1 MLDAQLK
8 KEFLLLRRAA
18 LKKFFSKMND
28 MQTEA
33 VFKTKGPVLILAG
46 AGSGKTTVVVNRI
59 ANIIMFGDAYESA
72 FVSDDKTQSDID
84 FLQSYVDGKTE
95 DIQQLRSVASVYP
108 PKPWNVLAITFTN
121 KAAGELKNRLNDM
134 LSEEGND
141 IWASTF
147 HSACVRIL
155 RKNIDKIGYKNNF
168 TIYDSDDSIRLI
180 KEGFR
185 SNGINDKNFSPRAVL
200 SAIGSAKDSFLSP
213 KEYLEECGG
222 DYSKQVI
229 AKVYDYYQSQL
240 KLANALD
247 FDDIILLT
255 VKLLQDCPDVLSYY
269 QNKFKYIMVDEYQD
283 TNNAQYNFVS
293 LLAQGHQ
300 NICVVGDDDQ
310 SIYKF
315 RGATIENI
323 LNFEKMFKDATV
335 VRLEQ
340 NYRCTQTILD
350 AANSVIEKN
359 IQRKGKTLWTD
370 NGQGDKIKVYRGQD
384 EQHESKFIAETIT
397 ENVAN
402 GKKYNDHAI
411 LYRMNAQS
419 NLIEQAMI
427 KSGIPYKIVGGLKFF
442 DRKEVKDIIAY
453 LSVIN
458 NTSDTIRLKR
468 IINEPK
474 RGIGDTTVNKIDEI
488 AQTVGTSFY
497 DVISNADQYQPLSK
511 KSNVLSEFTK
521 TLGEISESFE
531 TLEPTEAFD
540 ILLEKSGYKTFLDS
554 LGREGQ
560 QRLENINELKSNII
574 KYYENSD
581 EPSLGGFLEEVALYT
596 DIDSLNDDADYVV
609 MMTMHSAKGLE
620 FPNVFFCGA
629 EEGIFPGI
637 QAMYNEEL
645 VEEERR
651 LAYVCIT
658 RAKENLYISNAH
670 QRMLFGKTTRN
681 KPSRFLEEI
690 PKDFLDITDDGVI
703 VRKPINYKANLEE
716 IQQRNR
722 SLNNI
727 SVGDA
732 EEQSV
737 LFVVGDT
744 IKHKVFGKGIVIGI
758 TPMGNDHLIEV
769 AFDKVGTKKLMQN
782 FAKLKKVQ

>member
-1 MLDAQLK
+1 MLDAQFK
-8 KEFLLLRRAA
+8 KDFVLLRKAA
-18 LKKFFSKMND
+18 LEKFFSRMNQ

-59 ANIIMFGDAYESA
+59 ANIIMFGDAYESN
-72 FVSDDKTQSDID
+72 FVSDDKTQKDID
-84 FLQSYVDGKTE
+84 FLQSYVDGKTDDLDE
-95 DIQQLRSVASVYP
+95 LRRVVAVYP
-108 PKPWNVLAITFTN
+108 PKPWNILAITFTN
-121 KAAGELKNRLNDM
+121 KAAEELKQRLKDM
-134 LSEEGND
+134 LSSEGDD

-147 HSACVRIL
+147 HSACVKIL
-155 RKNIDKIGYKNNF
+155 RRNIDKIGYKNNF

-180 KEGFR
+180 KEGFK
-185 SNGINDKNFSPRAVL
+185 SNGINDKNFSPRAIL
-200 SAIGSAKDSFLSP
+200 SAIGSAKDKFLTP
-213 KEYLEECGG
+213 KEYLQECGA

-229 AKVYDYYQSQL
+229 AKVYEYYQSQL

-247 FDDIILLT
+247 FDDIIILT
-255 VKLLQDCPDVLSYY
+255 VKLLKECPDVLSYY

-283 TNNAQYNFVS
+283 TNNAQYNLVS
-293 LLAQGHQ
+293 LLAKEHQ

-323 LNFEKMFKDATV
+323 LNFENMFKEATV
-335 VRLEQ
+335 IRLEQ
-340 NYRCTQTILD
+340 NYRCTKTILD
-350 AANSVIEKN
+350 AANSVIENNK
-359 IQRKGKTLWTD
+359 QRKGKTLWTD
-370 NGQGDKIKVYRGQD
+370 NEEGDKIKVYRGQD
-384 EQHESKFIAETIT
+384 EQHESKYIAETIT

-402 GKKYNDHAI
+402 GQKYNDHAV

-419 NLIEQAMI
+419 NLIEQAFI

-453 LSVIN
+453 LSVVN

-488 AQTVGTSFY
+488 SETLGISFY
-497 DVISNADQYQPLSK
+497 DVISNADQYQSLSK
-511 KSNVLSEFTK
+511 KANVLGEFTQILK
-521 TLGEISESFE
+521 DISECFE
-531 TLEPTEAFD
+531 TMEPTEALD
-540 ILLEKSGYKTFLDS
+540 VLLEKTGYKDFLNS

-560 QRLENINELKSNII
+560 QRMENIDELKSNII
-574 KYYENSD
+574 KYYENAK
-581 EPSLGGFLEEVALYT
+581 EPSIGGFLEEVALYT
-596 DIDSLNDDADYVV
+596 DIDSLNNDADYVV

-629 EEGIFPGI
+629 EEGIFPGM
-637 QAMYNEEL
+637 QAMHNPAQ

-658 RAKENLYISNAH
+658 RAKKNLYISNAH

-681 KPSRFLEEI
+681 KTSRFLEEI
-690 PKDFLDITDDGVI
+690 PKDFLDITDDGII

-744 IKHKVFGKGIVIGI
+744 IKHKVFGKGIVISI
-758 TPMGNDHLIEV
+758 IPMGNDHLIEV

>member
-1 MLDAQLK
+1 MLDAQFK
-8 KEFLLLRRAA
+8 KDFVLLRKAA
-18 LKKFFSKMND
+18 LEKFFSRMNQ

-59 ANIIMFGDAYESA
+59 ANIIMFGDAYEST
-72 FVSDDKTQSDID
+72 FVSDDKTQKDID
-84 FLQSYVDGKTE
+84 FLQSYVDGKTDDLDE
-95 DIQQLRSVASVYP
+95 LRRVAAVYP
-108 PKPWNVLAITFTN
+108 PKPWNILAITFTN
-121 KAAGELKNRLNDM
+121 KAAEELKQRLKDM
-134 LSEEGND
+134 LSSEGDD

-147 HSACVRIL
+147 HSACVKIL
-155 RKNIDKIGYKNNF
+155 RRNIDKIGYKNNF

-180 KEGFR
+180 KEGFK

-200 SAIGSAKDSFLSP
+200 SAIGSAKDKFLTP
-213 KEYLEECGG
+213 KEYLQECGA

-229 AKVYDYYQSQL
+229 AKVYEYYQSQL

-247 FDDIILLT
+247 FDDIIILT
-255 VKLLQDCPDVLSYY
+255 VKLLKECPDVLSYY

-283 TNNAQYNFVS
+283 TNNAQYNLVS
-293 LLAQGHQ
+293 LLAKEHQ

-323 LNFEKMFKDATV
+323 LNFEKMFKEATV
-335 VRLEQ
+335 IRLEQ
-340 NYRCTQTILD
+340 NYRCTKTILD
-350 AANSVIEKN
+350 AANSVIEN
-359 IQRKGKTLWTD
+359 NTQRKGKTLWTD
-370 NGQGDKIKVYRGQD
+370 NEEGDKIKVYRGQD
-384 EQHESKFIAETIT
+384 EQHESKYIAETIT

-402 GKKYNDHAI
+402 GQKYSDHAV

-419 NLIEQAMI
+419 NLIEQAFI

-453 LSVIN
+453 LSVVN

-488 AQTVGTSFY
+488 SETLGISFY

-511 KSNVLSEFTK
+511 KANVLGEFTQILK
-521 TLGEISESFE
+521 DISECFE
-531 TLEPTEAFD
+531 TMEPTEALD
-540 ILLEKSGYKTFLDS
+540 VLLEKTGYKDFLNS

-560 QRLENINELKSNII
+560 QRMENIEELKSNII
-574 KYYENSD
+574 KYYENAK
-581 EPSLGGFLEEVALYT
+581 EPSIGGFLEEVALYT
-596 DIDSLNDDADYVV
+596 DIDSLNNDADYVV

-629 EEGIFPGI
+629 EEGIFPGM
-637 QAMYNEEL
+637 QAMHNPAQ

-658 RAKENLYISNAH
+658 RAKKNLYISNAH

-681 KPSRFLEEI
+681 KTSRFLEEI
-690 PKDFLDITDDGVI
+690 PKDYLDITDDGII

-737 LFVVGDT
+737 LFAVGDT
-744 IKHKVFGKGIVIGI
+744 IKHKVFGKGIVISI